1 MTRGLAVEQRDIGIR
16 KKEKPGRGR
25 ALLTN
30 ILFSQLY
37 FASLAIWCVS
47 ATLCGSHFLID
58 DIALG
63 GLHQFR
69 FRVRHR
75 LQRRIAVAALD
86 GFFDRADRA
95 THLGA
100 ARLVD
105 DGAAGI
111 LRVAFLAEVV
121 LAMFSTIL
129 RLSSLGWS
137 GLSAPAVQ
145 IA

>member
-1 MTRGLAVEQRDIGIR
+1 MVKWISGSRARPGMTEKQ
-16 KKEKPGRGR
+16 KPGRAG
-25 ALLTN
+25 LLT
-30 ILFSQLY
+30 ISISIS
-37 FASLAIWCVS
+37 SLRELGDRVRQARHLPARIV
-47 ATLCGSHFLID
+47 LVND
-58 DIALG
+58 VALR

-69 FRVRHR
+69 FRVLHR
-75 LQRRIAVAALD
+75 LERRLAMMVR
-86 GFFDRADRA
+86 RA
-95 THLGA
+95 
-100 ARLVD
+100 
-105 DGAAGI
+105 I